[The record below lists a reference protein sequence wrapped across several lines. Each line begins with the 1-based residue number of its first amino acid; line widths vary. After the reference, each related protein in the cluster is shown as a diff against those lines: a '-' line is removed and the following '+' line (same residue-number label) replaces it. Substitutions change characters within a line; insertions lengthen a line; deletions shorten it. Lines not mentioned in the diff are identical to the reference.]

1 MRIIFCTLLLF
12 ILSSCGEMVQNKNP
26 LIIDI
31 NDRFDFE
38 NLKVGHIEEATDIVL
53 KEADIIKNEIINLKD
68 DQLNFENTLLRLDDL
83 YAVVGGV
90 SGPGYLM
97 GSVHTDE
104 VIRNEGLDASKKV
117 QNYYTDLSL
126 NEDLYNTIF
135 KYSKTKEAKNL
146 TGYKKKFLQD
156 VMLDYKRSG
165 FSLPSEKRK
174 KVKKVLDRLT
184 ELGLEFDKNIRS
196 SQDTLFLKEKELEGL
211 PENYKK
217 ERKQADGTYA
227 VDTSY
232 PSYGPFMKL
241 AESDKSRE
249 MLRFK
254 YNNRASESNIIVLDD
269 ILRNRMKLVKLLGY
283 SSYAEYRTEDRMA
296 KNPKNV
302 WSFENDLKD
311 KLRPKALQDVS
322 EMLKIKSKRLK
333 KKAKVIHPWEAGFYE
348 NLLKLEKYD
357 LDGEEVKKYFE
368 FNNVTQGLFTIY
380 QTLFSVRFERV
391 ENASVWH
398 EDVQMFSVYDKKT
411 DELIGDFY
419 LDMFPRANKYSHAAA
434 FGFRGGKLTKDG
446 YRRPATAL
454 VCNFPKP
461 TEYQP
466 SLLTHDNVETYFHEF
481 GHLVHGVLTTS
492 LLVSY
497 AGTSVARDFVE
508 APSQMLENWVW
519 QKESLG
525 LFAKHYKTG
534 DVIPGQLVDKMLAAK
549 NINSGTKGLQQ
560 VFYGILDFTLNDGY
574 DPDGKQTSTELLK
587 QLQNEVTLYPYQKG
601 TNQQASFGHLNGYG
615 AAYYGYKWSEVYAHD
630 MFSIF
635 KKKGIMDPDTGLRYR
650 NIILEKGGT
659 ADPLDLVK
667 EFLGRDPNSD
677 AFLRSMGI

>member
-104 VIRNEGLDASKKV
+104 VIRNEGLDAGKKV

-126 NEDLYNTIF
+126 NENLYNTIF

-434 FGFRGGKLTKDG
+434 FGFRGGKLA
-446 YRRPATAL
+446 Y
-454 VCNFPKP
+454 
-461 TEYQP
+461 
-466 SLLTHDNVETYFHEF
+466 
-481 GHLVHGVLTTS
+481 HL
-492 LLVSY
+492 
-497 AGTSVARDFVE
+497 
-508 APSQMLENWVW
+508 
-519 QKESLG
+519 
-525 LFAKHYKTG
+525 
-534 DVIPGQLVDKMLAAK
+534 
-549 NINSGTKGLQQ
+549 
-560 VFYGILDFTLNDGY
+560 
-574 DPDGKQTSTELLK
+574 
-587 QLQNEVTLYPYQKG
+587 
-601 TNQQASFGHLNGYG
+601 
-615 AAYYGYKWSEVYAHD
+615 
-630 MFSIF
+630 
-635 KKKGIMDPDTGLRYR
+635 
-650 NIILEKGGT
+650 
-659 ADPLDLVK
+659 
-667 EFLGRDPNSD
+667 
-677 AFLRSMGI
+677 

>member
-165 FSLPSEKRK
+165 FSLPSEERK
-174 KVKKVLDRLT
+174 NVKKVLDRLT

-254 YNNRASESNIIVLDD
+254 YTIKYLTTCSP
-269 ILRNRMKLVKLLGY
+269 G
-283 SSYAEYRTEDRMA
+283 
-296 KNPKNV
+296 PG
-302 WSFENDLKD
+302 
-311 KLRPKALQDVS
+311 RP
-322 EMLKIKSKRLK
+322 
-333 KKAKVIHPWEAGFYE
+333 PG
-348 NLLKLEKYD
+348 
-357 LDGEEVKKYFE
+357 
-368 FNNVTQGLFTIY
+368 
-380 QTLFSVRFERV
+380 
-391 ENASVWH
+391 
-398 EDVQMFSVYDKKT
+398 
-411 DELIGDFY
+411 
-419 LDMFPRANKYSHAAA
+419 
-434 FGFRGGKLTKDG
+434 
-446 YRRPATAL
+446 RPAGPVRRRWSGVSGGGLPHQTGRPGGRPVRAEL
-454 VCNFPKP
+454 VVK
-461 TEYQP
+461 Y
-466 SLLTHDNVETYFHEF
+466 
-481 GHLVHGVLTTS
+481 LVV
-492 LLVSY
+492 Y
-497 AGTSVARDFVE
+497 
-508 APSQMLENWVW
+508 
-519 QKESLG
+519 LG
-525 LFAKHYKTG
+525 L
-534 DVIPGQLVDKMLAAK
+534 
-549 NINSGTKGLQQ
+549 
-560 VFYGILDFTLNDGY
+560 
-574 DPDGKQTSTELLK
+574 ST
-587 QLQNEVTLYPYQKG
+587 
-601 TNQQASFGHLNGYG
+601 
-615 AAYYGYKWSEVYAHD
+615 
-630 MFSIF
+630 
-635 KKKGIMDPDTGLRYR
+635 
-650 NIILEKGGT
+650 
-659 ADPLDLVK
+659 
-667 EFLGRDPNSD
+667 
-677 AFLRSMGI
+677 

>member
-165 FSLPSEKRK
+165 FSLPSEERK
-174 KVKKVLDRLT
+174 KVKKILDRLT

-574 DPDGKQTSTELLK
+574 DPDGKQTSTELVK

-615 AAYYGYKWSEVYAHD
+615 AAYYGYKW
-630 MFSIF
+630 
-635 KKKGIMDPDTGLRYR
+635 
-650 NIILEKGGT
+650 
-659 ADPLDLVK
+659 
-667 EFLGRDPNSD
+667 
-677 AFLRSMGI
+677 